1 MLSSQDFRMF
11 SIGDTIDNEYTVDG
25 VCSTTGGMGA
35 ILFVTSR
42 TKNFVISKVVLK
54 YCRETDDEYLRRFRR
69 ETRLLL
75 AFAGNSKVTQI
86 LDHNLEHDPPYYVMP
101 FYTDG
106 DLTTLH
112 ATIKDDLTAQET
124 LFIQMIDCVAELHAK
139 DTFHRD
145 IKPQNFLRDN
155 AAIRVSDLGLSTEID
170 SLTAFTQTSQFWGTH
185 GYLPPEFHAGGFKHA
200 DAAGDIFMLGKSFYV
215 ILTQR
220 NPMYVIGNNIPDP
233 LFHLIQKCCNIEKA
247 RRYQSLA
254 ELKQAVVAVYDILL
268 KRVDGEIRAKQLL
281 STISTRLSEQHNF
294 EPKEV
299 TEFLDCLTRLDPEE
313 KKVVVSELP
322 FLFYQIL
329 TFSEFSPRVTEFL
342 EQYGPMVEAYD
353 YGWGYAEIIADNM
366 KMLFDSPNVA
376 DSDKATALDLAMG
389 AAYAMNRFAAMDTCQ
404 IMIKSV
410 STDGLAIL
418 TRDVIR
424 NYKKPFV
431 YDIEPVNC
439 QHDTIASTVHEMKR
453 EADAE

>member
-1 MLSSQDFRMF
+1 MF
-11 SIGDTIDNEYTVDG
+11 AIGDIIDEEYTVDD

-35 ILFVTSR
+35 ILFVTPR
-42 TKNFVISKVVLK
+42 TKNFGGSRVVLK
-54 YCRETDDEYLRRFRR
+54 YCRETEDEYLRRFRR
-69 ETRLLL
+69 EARLLL
-75 AFAGNSKVTQI
+75 VFAGNSKVAQI

-112 ATIKDDLTAQET
+112 PTIKDNLAGQEA

-155 AAIRVSDLGLSTEID
+155 ATIRVSDLGLSMERD

-215 ILTQR
+215 LLTQR
-220 NPMYVIGNNIPDP
+220 NPMYVIGNDIPDP
-233 LFHLIQKCCNIEKA
+233 LFHLIQKCCNVEKE

-268 KRVDGEIRAKQLL
+268 GRVDGVARAKQLL

-294 EPKEV
+294 DSEEV
-299 TEFLDCLTRLDPEE
+299 TEFLDCLTRLEPEE
-313 KKVVVSELP
+313 KKDVVSEIP
-322 FLFYQIL
+322 SLFYQIL
-329 TFSEFSPRVTEFL
+329 AFPEFSPRVTEFL
-342 EQYGPMVEAYD
+342 MQYCPMVEAHD
-353 YGWGYAEIIADNM
+353 YGWGYAEIIAVDM
-366 KMLFDSPNVA
+366 KTLFDSPNVA
-376 DSDKATALDLAMG
+376 DGDKATALDLAMD
-389 AAYAMNRFAAMDTCQ
+389 ASSAMHRFAAMDTCQ
-404 IMIKSV
+404 AMIKSV
-410 STDGLAIL
+410 DTDGLAIL
-418 TRDVIR
+418 VRDVIR
-424 NYKKPFV
+424 KYKEPFV
-431 YDIEPVNC
+431 YNIEPVNC
-439 QHDTIASTVHEMKR
+439 QHDTIASTIRRMKR
-453 EADAE
+453 EADAG